1 MCVLCKGVHWTAFI
15 ADRCYYYFYNKPLQ
29 VEFHVKTKNRKR
41 PFVVYEKH
49 VLHRCEFCQSLL
61 CIKVTGKRKRE
72 SKRPRI
78 AIILLLLLAFV
89 GGDECNGVIHKMALY
104 FRHPLIFYNK
114 TTVTS
119 VLSFEM
125 DATALL
131 LNLPVAWA
139 LLTVSTAYIFFSV
152 GFVLNQLAV
161 SSCCKCNSWTY
172 IYCLKFLKSR
182 IYRNMIKS

>member
-114 TTVTS
+114 TTVTRLFFHS
-119 VLSFEM
+119 RWTLLRFSWIRPWHG
-125 DATALL
+125 LL
-131 LNLPVAWA
+131 LPCQLRISSSGGLRSQPTCCLE
-139 LLTVSTAYIFFSV
+139 LL
-152 GFVLNQLAV
+152 
-161 SSCCKCNSWTY
+161 
-172 IYCLKFLKSR
+172 
-182 IYRNMIKS
+182 